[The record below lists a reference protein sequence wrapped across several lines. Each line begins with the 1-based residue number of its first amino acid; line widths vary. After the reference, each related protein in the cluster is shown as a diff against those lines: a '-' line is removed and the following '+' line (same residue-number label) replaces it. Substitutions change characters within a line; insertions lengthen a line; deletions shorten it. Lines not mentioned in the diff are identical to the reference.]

1 MVQHHQVIS
10 KGGAGG
16 RGDNRRGS
24 KDDHMT
30 KEREHRRERE
40 KFKLKKTMSSGN
52 EKGRSGQVRWGCLAP
67 QELTLLYFLE
77 PVSTY

>member
-16 RGDNRRGS
+16 RGDNRHGS

-40 KFKLKKTMSSGN
+40 KFDQSKLNKLMSSRK
-52 EKGRSGQVRWGCLAP
+52 EKGSIGQVRCGHLASN
-67 QELTLLYFLE
+67 EVLI
-77 PVSTY
+77 S

>member
-40 KFKLKKTMSSGN
+40 KFDQSKLNKLMSSRK
-52 EKGRSGQVRWGCLAP
+52 EKGSIGQVRCGHLASN
-67 QELTLLYFLE
+67 EVLI
-77 PVSTY
+77 S

>member
-16 RGDNRRGS
+16 RGDNRRGF

-40 KFKLKKTMSSGN
+40 KFDQSKLNKLMSSRK
-52 EKGRSGQVRWGCLAP
+52 EKGNIGQVRCGHLASN
-67 QELTLLYFLE
+67 EVLI
-77 PVSTY
+77 S

>member
-10 KGGAGG
+10 KDGAGG
-16 RGDNRRGS
+16 RGDNRRGGS

-40 KFKLKKTMSSGN
+40 KFDQSKLNKLMSSRKERG
-52 EKGRSGQVRWGCLAP
+52 SIGQVRCGHLASN
-67 QELTLLYFLE
+67 EVLI
-77 PVSTY
+77 S

>member
-40 KFKLKKTMSSGN
+40 KFGQSKLNKLMSSRK
-52 EKGRSGQVRWGCLAP
+52 EKGSIGQVRCGHLASN
-67 QELTLLYFLE
+67 EVLI
-77 PVSTY
+77 S